1 MKMKKNN
8 EKDSY
13 CHYSDLPSPMAYVQ
27 KKEEKNIKNMNKWS
41 NYGKWRHP
49 EKRKELIKNMNKTIY
64 YSILHLL
71 AGITLGYILFSCDT
85 EYKSNVITQEHIDY
99 TYTIDSLQIKLD
111 GKVVELQ
118 QCNEYVK
125 FLESDNMMLRKGI
138 MLEYEDLNK

>member
-1 MKMKKNN
+1 MKMEKNN

-71 AGITLGYILFSCDT
+71 AGITLGYLMFS
-85 EYKSNVITQEHIDY
+85 
-99 TYTIDSLQIKLD
+99 
-111 GKVVELQ
+111 
-118 QCNEYVK
+118 
-125 FLESDNMMLRKGI
+125 
-138 MLEYEDLNK
+138 

>member
-1 MKMKKNN
+1 M
-8 EKDSY
+8 
-13 CHYSDLPSPMAYVQ
+13 
-27 KKEEKNIKNMNKWS
+27 KNMNK
-41 NYGKWRHP
+41 
-49 EKRKELIKNMNKTIY
+49 IIY

-71 AGITLGYILFSCDT
+71 AGITLGYILFSCEP

-111 GKVVELQ
+111 GKVLELQ